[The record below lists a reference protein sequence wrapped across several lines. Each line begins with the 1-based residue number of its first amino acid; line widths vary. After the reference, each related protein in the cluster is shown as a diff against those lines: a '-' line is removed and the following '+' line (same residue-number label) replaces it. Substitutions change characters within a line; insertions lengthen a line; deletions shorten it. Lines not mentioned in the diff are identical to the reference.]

1 MLCND
6 ADIVAEVGKITGGK
20 GAYGAID
27 AVAGELTGQMLSAV
41 RPDGQIL
48 VYGAMAGFSTTM
60 NVNDLLFRGKVR
72 IVAPQALEDAL
83 PGSWLADAR
92 TADAWT
98 AAMTRPSHIHTG
110 GPRCYW

>member
-41 RPDGQIL
+41 RANGQIL
-48 VYGAMAGFSTTM
+48 VYGAMGGFSTTM
-60 NVNDLLFRGKVR
+60 SVGDLLFQGKVR
-72 IVAPQALEDAL
+72 MDAPKALEDSL
-83 PGSWLADAR
+83 PGA
-92 TADAWT
+92 
-98 AAMTRPSHIHTG
+98 
-110 GPRCYW
+110 